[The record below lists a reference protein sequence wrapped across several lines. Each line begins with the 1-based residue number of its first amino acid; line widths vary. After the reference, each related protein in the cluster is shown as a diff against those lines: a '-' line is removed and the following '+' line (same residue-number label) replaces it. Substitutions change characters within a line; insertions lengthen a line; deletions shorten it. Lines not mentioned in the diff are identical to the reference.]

1 MKGSNHMDVLLLV
14 GRIIFG
20 GFFFYSGVNHFAKFG
35 MMTQYAKMKGVPFP
49 AIAQGMT
56 GLMLLLGGLS
66 IVFGIYPFVGI
77 VLLVVFLVPVTLMMH
92 NFWKLEDP
100 QMRMADRVNF
110 TKNMALLGAVF
121 MLVAIPAPWPL
132 SVLP

>member
-1 MKGSNHMDVLLLV
+1 MNTPLLI

-20 GFFFYSGVNHFAKFG
+20 GYFIYNGVNHFIGFG
-35 MMTQYAKMKGVPFP
+35 MMTQYVKMKGVPFP

-77 VLLVVFLVPVTLMMH
+77 VLLVAFLVPVSLMMH
-92 NFWKLEDP
+92 YFWKLEEP
-100 QMRMADRVNF
+100 QLRMADKINF
-110 TKNMALLGAVF
+110 MKNIALPGAVL
-121 MLVAIPAPWPL
+121 MLLAIPSPWPISL
-132 SVLP
+132 VP

>member
-1 MKGSNHMDVLLLV
+1 MNTLLLI

-20 GFFFYSGVNHFAKFG
+20 GFFIYSGVQHFIGFG

-49 AIAQGMT
+49 EIAQGTT

-77 VLLVVFLVPVTLMMH
+77 VLLVAFLVPVSLMIH

-100 QMRMADRVNF
+100 QLRMADKTNF
-110 TKNMALLGAVF
+110 MKNMALLGAVL
-121 MLVAIPAPWPL
+121 MLLTIPSPWPL
-132 SVLP
+132 SVVP

>member
-1 MKGSNHMDVLLLV
+1 MDTLLLI

-20 GFFFYSGVNHFAKFG
+20 GFFVYSGVNHFIGFG

-49 AIAQGMT
+49 AIAQGMA

-77 VLLVVFLVPVTLMMH
+77 VLLVAFLVPVSFMMH

-100 QMRMADRVNF
+100 QLRMGDKINF
-110 TKNMALLGAVF
+110 MKNMALVGAVL
-121 MLVAIPAPWPL
+121 MLLAIPAPWPL
-132 SVLP
+132 SLVP